1 MGRWVANP
9 CGPAPGAG
17 YTAFQIP
24 PGFAALVFRRI
35 GETPCLVRGAWSWL
49 MWTQAPAVPCDGN
62 VGARQKLG

>member
-17 YTAFQIP
+17 YAAFQIP
-24 PGFAALVFRRI
+24 PGVAALVFRRI
-35 GETPCLVRGAWSWL
+35 GKTPCLVRGAWPWL